1 MPTLAGCRERQ
12 IPRKPARD
20 GPSWRAGS
28 PKSLGMAPHG
38 GEGAEEWQV
47 GVARERDRGRVEGLG
62 KLLEEISEHPTHGGR
77 RSNF

>member
-1 MPTLAGCRERQ
+1 MAGRQ
-12 IPRKPARD
+12 PKELRD
-20 GPSWRAGS
+20 G
-28 PKSLGMAPHG
+28 PHG

-62 KLLEEISEHPTHGGR
+62 KLLEEIPEHPTHGGR